1 MGSHRKPWTSNILIF
16 SVYCE
21 FHHNSEMIIMNT
33 FLRLH
38 HLASLK
44 AFIPDVFTGSEEHK
58 YNHNGCFVCQKS
70 PFEVNMRSVRSCWL
84 GNVCIIW
91 NEAFFLYV
99 QHMYVHVCGGVKRH
113 RDKLHVSISR
123 MFSAEEGRIFSLQ
136 HVCQQVAILM
146 TLTMCVI
153 MAFAPAWLYTQEKKV
168 FLHVNIFIGKI
179 SLTT

>member
-21 FHHNSEMIIMNT
+21 FHHNSEIIIMNT

-44 AFIPDVFTGSEEHK
+44 AFIPDVFTGFEERK
-58 YNHNGCFVCQKS
+58 YNHNGCYVCQKS
-70 PFEVNMRSVRSCWL
+70 PFEVKMWSVRSCWL

-91 NEAFFLYV
+91 NEAFF
-99 QHMYVHVCGGVKRH
+99 C
-113 RDKLHVSISR
+113 
-123 MFSAEEGRIFSLQ
+123 MFSI
-136 HVCQQVAILM
+136 CM
-146 TLTMCVI
+146 CMCVVEWKDI
-153 MAFAPAWLYTQEKKV
+153 ETNCMFPFQECSLLKRAAFSVYSMFVSRLLYLWPSQCVSLWLLPQLDFIHKKKKG